1 MKASLPN
8 KKLLGLLFAG
18 VLMGA
23 LDIAVIGPALPAIK
37 TEYGVGIREASWVF
51 NIYLLMHLLSAPI
64 MAKLSD
70 TYGRR
75 NIYIVDVILF
85 AIGSL
90 LIVFS
95 PDYFTLLLGRAVQG
109 FGAGGIFPVASA
121 VIGDTY
127 PKEKQGI
134 ALGLIGTV
142 FGLAFILGPILG
154 GFLLMYDWRWIFAI
168 NLPIAIAI
176 IIFAFILLPSVGSSL
191 SKKFDYWGLILITT
205 ILSSFSYGINSIDA
219 NHFYDSLFSL
229 EVLPFLLISIVL
241 VPAFWNVEVVAENP
255 IINTMLFRRKQLV
268 IAYIIG
274 FGAGMC
280 EAAAMYAPALAKL
293 NFNVSDS
300 KASFML
306 LPMVAAMFVSA
317 PLSGFLIDK
326 KGPRFTLII
335 GTGSSALALVVLTIF
350 SDALWGF
357 YTGGC
362 MLGMGL
368 AFLLG
373 APLRYIINSELGRD
387 NRAVGQGVV
396 TLSTSTG
403 QILSAA
409 LIGGVIASFSTSFL
423 GFQTALGLLVFV
435 ALAIFIAAF
444 YLKSK
449 DQMVADTTE

>member
-1 MKASLPN
+1 MKSNLPN
-8 KKLLGLLFAG
+8 KKLLSLLFAG

-37 TEYGVGIREASWVF
+37 FEYGIDIRQASWVF

-75 NIYIVDVILF
+75 YIYIINVLLF
-85 AIGSL
+85 AIGSILIVISPNYLTL
-90 LIVFS
+90 LI
-95 PDYFTLLLGRAVQG
+95 GRGVQG

-121 VIGDTY
+121 VIGDTF
-127 PKEKQGI
+127 PKDKQGI

-168 NLPIAIAI
+168 NLPIAAVI
-176 IIFAFILLPSVGSSL
+176 IFFAFILVPKIASPGSR
-191 SKKFDYWGLILITT
+191 KFDFLGLLLLTI
-205 ILSSFSYGINSIDA
+205 ILSSFSLGINSIQAD
-219 NHFYDSLFSL
+219 NFSQSIFSL
-229 EVLPFLLISIVL
+229 DVLPFLLISIVL
-241 VPAFWNVEVVAENP
+241 VPAFWNAEIRAENP
-255 IINTMLFRRKQLV
+255 IIDIMLFKKKQLLV
-268 IAYIIG
+268 AYIIG

-300 KASFML
+300 DASFML
-306 LPMVAAMFVSA
+306 LPMVAAMFFSA

-326 KGPRFTLII
+326 KGPRFTLLI
-335 GTGSSALALVVLTIF
+335 GTSASTISLLLLTLFADSLA
-350 SDALWGF
+350 GF
-357 YTGGC
+357 YAGGC
-362 MLGMGL
+362 LLGMGL

-373 APLRYIINSELGRD
+373 APLRYIINNELERD
-387 NRAVGQGVV
+387 HRAVGQGVV

-409 LIGGVIASFSTSFL
+409 LLGGVIASFGTSFA
-423 GFQTALGLLVFV
+423 GFQTALGLLIFVGIAIVF
-435 ALAIFIAAF
+435 AAF
-444 YLKSK
+444 KLKK
-449 DQMVADTTE
+449 RGE